1 MINQE
6 NEVLYYIDKA
16 QIVAWARRNFNKAL
30 PESGNQFFVSDYLD
44 FSHIG
49 EENYDCTN
57 FVSHAILAG
66 GTPTFDTGGW
76 GISQS
81 GWYFRDLNN
90 RSSSWSGVAPL
101 FDFLTQNKVR
111 GPVGEYRRYE
121 DIYRGSFDFEAGDII
136 QFNNGDFWRHTGIIT
151 GFGYAPDGRL
161 EALVT
166 GRTDSGLYNDN
177 TPASEIY
184 PNLPRRVIKLL
195 GYYK

>member
-1 MINQE
+1 MADLA
-6 NEVLYYIDKA
+6 NEVLYYIDKTK
-16 QIVAWARRNFNKAL
+16 IVAWARANFGKAL
-30 PESGNQFFVSDYLD
+30 PESGNPSFVPRYLD
-44 FSHIG
+44 FSLIG
-49 EENYDCTN
+49 EDNYDCTN
-57 FVSHAILAG
+57 FVSHAVLAG
-66 GTPTFDTGGW
+66 GTPTFDTGEW
-76 GISQS
+76 GILPY
-81 GWYFRDLNN
+81 GWYYRDLNN

-121 DIYRGSFDFEAGDII
+121 DIYSGNFDFEPGDII
-136 QFNNGDFWRHTGIIT
+136 QFSNGDFWRHTGIIT

-177 TPASEIY
+177 TLASEIY
-184 PNLPRRVIKLL
+184 PGMPRRVIKLM

>member
-1 MINQE
+1 MLGYE
-6 NEVLYYIDKA
+6 GRMLYYIDKA
-16 QIVAWARRNFNKAL
+16 SVVKWARENFFKSL
-30 PESGNQFFVSDYLD
+30 PESANPSFVSRYVDL
-44 FSHIG
+44 SLIG
-49 EENYDCTN
+49 YDNYDCTN

-66 GTPTFDTGGW
+66 GAPTYDTGGL
-76 GISQS
+76 GISAS
-81 GWYFRDLNN
+81 GWYFRDLGN

-101 FDFLTQNKVR
+101 FDFLISNKAR

-121 DIYRGSFDFEAGDII
+121 DIYSGSFDFEAGDII
-136 QFNNGDFWRHTGIIT
+136 QFNNGGFWRHTGIIT
-151 GFGYAPDGRL
+151 GFGYTPDGRL

-184 PNLPRRVIKLL
+184 PGLPRRVIKLL